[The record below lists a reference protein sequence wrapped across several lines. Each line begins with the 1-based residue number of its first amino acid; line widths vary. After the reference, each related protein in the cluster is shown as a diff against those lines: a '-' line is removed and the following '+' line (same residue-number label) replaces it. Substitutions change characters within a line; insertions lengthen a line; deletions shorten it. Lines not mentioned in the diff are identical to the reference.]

1 MAGIT
6 TELIHV
12 RLYRFFWRCLSIF
25 VSFENLLSSFV
36 AEFLECIRLL
46 RCLSGGVSEVFR
58 SFQSIKESLGV
69 FRMTG
74 SANEKVHDY

>member
-58 SFQSIKESLGV
+58 SFSKYQGV
-69 FRMTG
+69 FG
-74 SANEKVHDY
+74 SLQNDRVGK